1 MSGVLSHFACCF
13 WWFLL
18 GILLG
23 WLLNR
28 WLCSCSCAKKSNKEV
43 SPDALEKTSESS
55 SESAKNTKSSSTSAS
70 KANAQSLVSA
80 NASKPAAKK
89 SVSGAS
95 FDAAAAKAA
104 GFSIKKADD
113 LTVIEG
119 IGPKISELFKQNG
132 IVTFDDLSKQSVD
145 NMRKVLDLGGA
156 RFRIANPSTWAKQAA
171 LAANNEWAALKKLQD
186 ELSGGIK
193 K

>member
-1 MSGVLSHFACCF
+1 MSGILSHFACCF

-18 GILLG
+18 GVLLG

-28 WLCSCSCAKKSNKEV
+28 WLCNCTCAKKSNKEAP
-43 SPDALEKTSESS
+43 PDALEKDAEPPKASKA
-55 SESAKNTKSSSTSAS
+55 SAPSAS
-70 KANAQSLVSA
+70 KSNVQSL
-80 NASKPAAKK
+80 AST
-89 SVSGAS
+89 S
-95 FDAAAAKAA
+95 FDAVAAKAA

-132 IVTFDDLSKQSVD
+132 VVTFNDLSKQSVD
-145 NMRKVLDLGGA
+145 QMRAVLDKGGA

-171 LAANNEWAALKKLQD
+171 LAAKNEWSALKKLQD
-186 ELSGGIK
+186 ELSGGVK